1 MHVLRNKAGIFL
13 PERVKGL
20 NNRREI
26 GVLHAQAGPDELEVA
41 VGGCS
46 WRLQAQDMAQLVR
59 TSKRKVESVEF
70 LFSLTAV

>member
-1 MHVLRNKAGIFL
+1 MFSAIKLGYFYQRGSKDSITEG
-13 PERVKGL
+13 
-20 NNRREI
+20 EI